1 MNKMDEFDRNL
12 FPPKRFQIMNYTEN
26 NFTAIGRNHFD
37 YFVKELGLKPTDDVL
52 EIGSG
57 NGRIASSL
65 TSYLESGSYIGV
77 DIMKPF
83 IKWCQKAY
91 SNYDRFSF
99 KHINIY
105 NKFYNKFAF
114 KKSRDFKFPFEDRK
128 FDFIYLTS
136 VFTHM
141 HSEDV
146 DNYLSEINRMLKPG
160 GCVFITY
167 FLIDEE
173 TKKLMEEGK
182 STRKFIPY
190 TENSYTDKPK
200 NPESAIAF
208 DKMFIEFLYSKN
220 NMKITDLSFGKWRF
234 PELHKSLSHNQDR
247 IVAVKI

>member
-1 MNKMDEFDRNL
+1 MDDFDRNL
-12 FPPKRFQIMNYTEN
+12 LPPKKFQIMNYSEN
-26 NFTAIGRNHFD
+26 NFKAIGRNHLD
-37 YFVKELGLKPTDDVL
+37 YFVKELGLKPTDNLL

-83 IKWCQKAY
+83 IKWCQEAY

-105 NKFYNKFAF
+105 NKFYNKFAY
-114 KKSRDFKFPFEDRK
+114 KKSRNFKFPFDNSK

-146 DNYLSEINRMLKPG
+146 DNYLSEIHRMLKPG
-160 GCVFITY
+160 GIAFITY
-167 FLIDEE
+167 FLINEE
-173 TKKLMEEGK
+173 TKKFMEEGK
-182 STRKFIPY
+182 STRKFRKY
-190 TENSYTDKPK
+190 TENSYTDTPK

-208 DKMFIEFLYSKN
+208 DEEFIESLYSKN
-220 NMKITDLSFGKWRF
+220 NMKIDKVSLGKWRF
-234 PELHKSLSHNQDR
+234 PKMHKSLSHNQDR